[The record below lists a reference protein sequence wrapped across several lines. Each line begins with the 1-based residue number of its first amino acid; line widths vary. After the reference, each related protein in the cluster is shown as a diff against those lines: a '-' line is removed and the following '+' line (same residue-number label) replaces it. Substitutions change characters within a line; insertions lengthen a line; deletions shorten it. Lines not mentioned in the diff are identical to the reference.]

1 MKRASWRDAAVLV
14 VVLAAVWYALTLT
27 SAGVA
32 LATPSAT
39 FERLAALLATPSFWL
54 DVQATFVAFL
64 YALAIS
70 IVVGIGLGLWLGLSR
85 FWGEVGEPI
94 LVSFYS
100 LPKITL
106 YPLVLLLFGLG
117 LPARVAFGAIH
128 GVIPIVLFTMN
139 AIRNLDPVYY
149 KSAKAMR
156 LSRAELIR
164 GIVLPGA
171 APEVFSGIR
180 VGFSLTLLGVLI
192 GEMFASQHG
201 LGFVIMSSIELNDV
215 SRMLAVTVFLAILAV
230 AANVGL
236 LALDRRLHRAGS

>member
-1 MKRASWRDAAVLV
+1 MKRASLRDASVLV
-14 VVLAAVWYALTLT
+14 VALLVIWYALTFT

-32 LATPSAT
+32 LATPAAT
-39 FERLAALLATPSFWL
+39 FERLGQLLATPSFWL
-54 DVQATFVAFL
+54 DVQATLTAFA
-64 YALAIS
+64 YALVIAI
-70 IVVGIGLGLWLGLSR
+70 VAGIGLGLWLGLSR

-94 LVSFYS
+94 LVSLYS

-128 GVIPIVLFTMN
+128 GVIPVVLFTMN

-149 KSAKAMR
+149 KSARAMR
-156 LSRAELIR
+156 LTRTELVF

-171 APEVFSGIR
+171 APEVFSGVR

-201 LGFVIMSSIELNDV
+201 LGFVIMSSIQLNDV
-215 SRMLAVTVFLAILAV
+215 SRMLAATVFLAMFAV

-236 LALDRRLHRAGS
+236 LSLDRRLHRTG